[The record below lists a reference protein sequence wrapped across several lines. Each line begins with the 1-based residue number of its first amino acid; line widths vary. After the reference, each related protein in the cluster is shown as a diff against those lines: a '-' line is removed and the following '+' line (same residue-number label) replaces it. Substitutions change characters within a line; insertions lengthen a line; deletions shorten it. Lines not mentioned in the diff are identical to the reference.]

1 MGIKGGYITVDEFYK
16 NESINL
22 KDLTGESIV
31 IDTQGLL
38 HRMIRENIYNSYE
51 FYLQMINFIEKLKRF
66 DIKPIFVFD
75 GTSQLVKSPKN
86 SNMRK
91 KAKDTLNILLEE
103 PKEQIDSEKSDS
115 DNEKSD
121 NEKSDKITILK
132 KKASNIPIWIINEC
146 KKLFDSLD
154 CIYIHVDNYEGDQI
168 IAQIIKSNLI
178 KYVYSEDFD
187 MLLFDIPYVLKSLDY
202 INNTFKLYN
211 KIKVLESLNISSSQL
226 IDVAFLTGTD
236 FNCGLY
242 KSTFNSNLEI
252 IKEYVTIENFKSNLI
267 KINSKRKEGC
277 MIILPSYNFDYKLV
291 KNYFT
296 LENIDDKTNISINF
310 KLDSYCD
317 IISNIITN
325 KNNISKCF
333 EKLKVISLSSYI
345 NYKYSLKLSNY
356 CKAHFGISY

>member
-1 MGIKGGYITVDEFYK
+1 MGIKRGYSTVDEFYK
-16 NESINL
+16 SESINL
-22 KDLTGESIV
+22 KDLTDETIV

-38 HRMIRENIYNSYE
+38 HRMIRENISNKYE
-51 FYLQMINFIEKLKRF
+51 FYLQMINFIEKFKRF
-66 DIKPIFVFD
+66 NIKLIFVFD
-75 GTSQLVKSPKN
+75 GKTNLVKSEKTI
-86 SNMRK
+86 NMRK
-91 KAKDTLNILLEE
+91 KAQVNLNKLLEE
-103 PKEQIDSEKSDS
+103 NDEQNDSENNK
-115 DNEKSD
+115 
-121 NEKSDKITILK
+121 EKSDKLTILK
-132 KKASNIPIWIINEC
+132 KKACNIPIWIINEC

-211 KIKVLESLNISSSQL
+211 KIKLLESLNISSSQL

-296 LENIDDKTNISINF
+296 LENIDDKTNISINS
-310 KLDSYCD
+310 KLDTYFD
-317 IISNIITN
+317 IKYKYN
-325 KNNISKCF
+325 KNDLIKINDILKCF
-333 EKLKVISLSSYI
+333 EKLKTISVSSYI
-345 NYKYSLKLSNY
+345 NYKYSLKLTNY
-356 CKAHFGISY
+356 CKEHFGISC